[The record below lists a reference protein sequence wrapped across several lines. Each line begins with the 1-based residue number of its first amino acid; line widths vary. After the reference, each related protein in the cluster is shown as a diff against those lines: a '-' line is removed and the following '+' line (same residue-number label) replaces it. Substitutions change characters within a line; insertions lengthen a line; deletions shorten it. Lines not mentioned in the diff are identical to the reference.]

1 MATLSGGDDFQ
12 QGFFS
17 EPQRVQDTA
26 FENHTGCSGKKEN
39 GYYTTQGSLIHKTL
53 NSHIMKIIDLD
64 GKEIEV
70 TDLALALLQ
79 ADDYRHYRVTN
90 PTGFH
95 HHLQNY
101 WEDFY
106 QKLILLDKEIKG

>member
-1 MATLSGGDDFQ
+1 
-12 QGFFS
+12 
-17 EPQRVQDTA
+17 
-26 FENHTGCSGKKEN
+26 
-39 GYYTTQGSLIHKTL
+39 
-53 NSHIMKIIDLD
+53 MKIIDLD

-90 PTGFH
+90 STEFH
-95 HHLQNY
+95 LYLQNY

-106 QKLILLDKEIKG
+106 QKLVLLDKEIKG

>member
-1 MATLSGGDDFQ
+1 
-12 QGFFS
+12 
-17 EPQRVQDTA
+17 
-26 FENHTGCSGKKEN
+26 
-39 GYYTTQGSLIHKTL
+39 
-53 NSHIMKIIDLD
+53 MKIIDLD

-90 PTGFH
+90 PTAMQL
-95 HHLQNY
+95 HLYEY

-106 QKLILLDKEIKG
+106 QKLLLLDKEIKG